1 MICAISDAN
10 KKRFLTLMVVDVLE
24 AARSGQPFFTEK
36 YIKDTYKLILD
47 RTADRAKAQTFASF
61 IPGNLISIFAANEEA
76 RKHLTPSIVELATL
90 SDTFKDFDSVGTYLG
105 IGQEAAQTKKQEIV
119 EANESSLRVEED
131 PTAGASPAVVAGTA
145 KPTNKSSISTN
156 FKAAGKS
163 ALTAFNVDSSD
174 PIILASENFIGKYHQ
189 AQKSGSAEYQGIRL
203 KVVPARSIIAD
214 LPQREREFLE
224 NTPSYEGVKAI
235 IVNADNS
242 PVRIDSQ
249 GNIAE
254 EGVLAQYML
263 NRPELVD
270 GVFVKKT
277 ETPISEVASALGV
290 DESVAQEARQKEY
303 RILYNIRKALEQ
315 DPNREIYVGINTSAG
330 FSVDV
335 QYDNPVSLGDINF
348 KALGEEFIPYV
359 GDGERDTK
367 LGHAYFNLSFSSK
380 PLKIDRPG
388 ITEILPAET
397 LAKYIFDESIP
408 LATRTE
414 VFERLLY
421 IGKNI
426 PKIRLREGKILYNGK
441 SVTEDVIVSVLKS
454 VTESA
459 RGSVNSTYRASV
471 PLNMSTTVDIPYY
484 DQNGKVQYN
493 TLEAVDYLK
502 KYFTTPARLEETTTP
517 YFNLDITPEEQIAFQ
532 ADVERLSEQ
541 TPAVQPSTPA
551 TSAESQLLSN
561 VSAAPT
567 VVESIVSD
575 RKADI
580 ETRRQEVRNIFN
592 TNKLLAIHIIENEKR
607 IGSFD
612 EYGKPNGELQ
622 DIVSVL
628 KVSVSEAQDLLKQY
642 LDSGKPEGWKLG
654 DEYNFSKYDAELAA
668 LESNTQASTSVKPT
682 IDTSREWRGDL
693 ESRPVYTQQGVNTM
707 RTSAANAFEH
717 FGNPFSKAGY
727 GGTIKVPSIGAAVIA
742 YKEWLLGTNYK
753 DVKPEQRTWILNQ
766 INQGKLDSVTLLYA
780 GKSAARG
787 QGMHPTALAEV
798 VEQLRDTQPSTSVE
812 REYTPENITTLK
824 PNEVFV
830 FGANTAGG
838 HGGGTAGLAQRGTTS
853 SNYTA
858 LPVGTKGKWSEY
870 GIVDKLMQ
878 GTEGKSF
885 GIVTKAA
892 TISGTSLKIGAKR
905 SVPLSRIEESIN
917 ALIKTASENPSLKFL
932 VTKFGT
938 NMAGFS
944 EQEMKSL
951 LENKNLPDNIIL
963 PKEFEVRT
971 TTQPSTSVKGGVSEQ
986 KVPKT
991 SNSAKPISLQLD
1003 LISLSDQV
1011 ANQLKEDIISK
1022 GLGATFNIQESVD
1035 SDITETISKGKQN
1048 SCK

>member
-24 AARSGQPFFTEK
+24 AARSGQPFSTEK

-61 IPGNLISIFAANEEA
+61 IPNNLVSIYAVNKEAAKYL
-76 RKHLTPSIVELATL
+76 RPSFLEFDALR
-90 SDTFKDFDSVGTYLG
+90 DTFEDFDSVGTYLG
-105 IGQEAAQTKKQEIV
+105 IGQEAAQAKKQEIV

-145 KPTNKSSISTN
+145 QPTNKSSISTN

-163 ALTAFNVDSSD
+163 ALTAFNVVSSD
-174 PIILASENFIGKYHQ
+174 PIVVASESFIGKYHQ
-189 AQKSGSAEYQGIRL
+189 AQKNESAEYQGLKL
-203 KVVPARSIIAD
+203 KVVPARSIITD

-330 FSVDV
+330 FSVSI

-359 GDGERDTK
+359 GDGERGTES
-367 LGHAYFNLSFSSK
+367 GHAYFNLSFSSK
-380 PLKIDRPG
+380 PLPIDRPG
-388 ITEILPAET
+388 ITSVIPAET
-397 LAKYIFDESIP
+397 LAKYIFDQSIP

-426 PKIRLREGKILYNGK
+426 PKIRLREGKILYNGE
-441 SVTEDVIVSVLKS
+441 SVTEDVIASVLKS

-471 PLNMSTTVDIPYY
+471 PLNMPTTIDIPYY

-493 TLEAVDYLK
+493 TLDAVDYLK
-502 KYFTTPARLEETTTP
+502 KYFTTPARLEETTAP
-517 YFNLDITPEEQIAFQ
+517 YFNLDISPEEQIAFQ

-541 TPAVQPSTPA
+541 T
-551 TSAESQLLSN
+551 TSVKE
-561 VSAAPT
+561 
-567 VVESIVSD
+567 
-575 RKADI
+575 
-580 ETRRQEVRNIFN
+580 
-592 TNKLLAIHIIENEKR
+592 
-607 IGSFD
+607 G
-612 EYGKPNGELQ
+612 
-622 DIVSVL
+622 
-628 KVSVSEAQDLLKQY
+628 VSELFDSNAELATIGTPQQYSQY
-642 LDSGKPEGWKLG
+642 LDTIFPDSKVKDIVYHGTNSKEKILKEGFKNNSELFEPTDVRAYEKGELGYGYYFTTTTKSAINYGEPIAVILNNPDITNETTFNLITNEKGIQHFVKTKTQIHILGGKQDIEGFKKFVFKLS
-654 DEYNFSKYDAELAA
+654 EVEK
-668 LESNTQASTSVKPT
+668 TSVKP
-682 IDTSREWRGDL
+682 
-693 ESRPVYTQQGVNTM
+693 
-707 RTSAANAFEH
+707 A
-717 FGNPFSKAGY
+717 
-727 GGTIKVPSIGAAVIA
+727 
-742 YKEWLLGTNYK
+742 
-753 DVKPEQRTWILNQ
+753 
-766 INQGKLDSVTLLYA
+766 
-780 GKSAARG
+780 
-787 QGMHPTALAEV
+787 
-798 VEQLRDTQPSTSVE
+798 TSVD
-812 REYTPENITTLK
+812 K
-824 PNEVFV
+824 
-830 FGANTAGG
+830 AK
-838 HGGGTAGLAQRGTTS
+838 
-853 SNYTA
+853 
-858 LPVGTKGKWSEY
+858 PVG
-870 GIVDKLMQ
+870 
-878 GTEGKSF
+878 
-885 GIVTKAA
+885 
-892 TISGTSLKIGAKR
+892 
-905 SVPLSRIEESIN
+905 
-917 ALIKTASENPSLKFL
+917 
-932 VTKFGT
+932 
-938 NMAGFS
+938 
-944 EQEMKSL
+944 
-951 LENKNLPDNIIL
+951 
-963 PKEFEVRT
+963 
-971 TTQPSTSVKGGVSEQ
+971 
-986 KVPKT
+986 
-991 SNSAKPISLQLD
+991 LQLD
-1003 LISLSDQV
+1003 LGTITADI
-1011 ANQLKEDIISK
+1011 ANQLKENIISN

-1048 SCK
+1048 SCN

>member
-24 AARSGQPFFTEK
+24 AARSGQPFSTEK

-76 RKHLTPSIVELATL
+76 RKYLTPSIIELATL
-90 SDTFKDFDSVGTYLG
+90 TDTFKDFDSVGTYLG
-105 IGQEAAQTKKQEIV
+105 IGQEAAQAKKQEIV
-119 EANESSLRVEED
+119 EANEASLRVEED

-380 PLKIDRPG
+380 PLPIDRPG
-388 ITEILPAET
+388 ITSVIPAET
-397 LAKYIFDESIP
+397 LAKYIFDQSIP

-426 PKIRLREGKILYNGK
+426 PKIRLREGKILYNGE
-441 SVTEDVIVSVLKS
+441 SVTEDVIASVLKS

-484 DQNGKVQYN
+484 DQSGKVQYN
-493 TLEAVDYLK
+493 TLDAVDYLK
-502 KYFTTPARLEETTTP
+502 KYFTTPARLEETTAP
-517 YFNLDITPEEQIAFQ
+517 YFNLDISPEEQIAFQ

-541 TPAVQPSTPA
+541 T
-551 TSAESQLLSN
+551 
-561 VSAAPT
+561 
-567 VVESIVSD
+567 
-575 RKADI
+575 
-580 ETRRQEVRNIFN
+580 
-592 TNKLLAIHIIENEKR
+592 
-607 IGSFD
+607 
-612 EYGKPNGELQ
+612 
-622 DIVSVL
+622 
-628 KVSVSEAQDLLKQY
+628 
-642 LDSGKPEGWKLG
+642 
-654 DEYNFSKYDAELAA
+654 
-668 LESNTQASTSVKPT
+668 TSVKPT

-766 INQGKLDSVTLLYA
+766 INQGKLDGATLLYA
-780 GKSAARG
+780 GKSEARG
-787 QGMHPTALAEV
+787 EGMHPTALAEV
-798 VEQLRDTQPSTSVE
+798 VEQLRD
-812 REYTPENITTLK
+812 
-824 PNEVFV
+824 
-830 FGANTAGG
+830 
-838 HGGGTAGLAQRGTTS
+838 
-853 SNYTA
+853 
-858 LPVGTKGKWSEY
+858 
-870 GIVDKLMQ
+870 
-878 GTEGKSF
+878 
-885 GIVTKAA
+885 
-892 TISGTSLKIGAKR
+892 
-905 SVPLSRIEESIN
+905 
-917 ALIKTASENPSLKFL
+917 
-932 VTKFGT
+932 
-938 NMAGFS
+938 
-944 EQEMKSL
+944 
-951 LENKNLPDNIIL
+951 
-963 PKEFEVRT
+963 
-971 TTQPSTSVKGGVSEQ
+971 TQPSTSVKGGVSEQ